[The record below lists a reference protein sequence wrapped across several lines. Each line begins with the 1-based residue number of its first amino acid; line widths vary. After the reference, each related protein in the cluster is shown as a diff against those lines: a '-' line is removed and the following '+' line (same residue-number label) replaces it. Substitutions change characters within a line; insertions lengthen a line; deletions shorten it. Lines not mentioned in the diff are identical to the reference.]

1 MFNKAYNLA
10 LLIIIL
16 TVIGCT
22 NKYNMSC
29 QVDKDC
35 NTGYSCR
42 SKLGGGTE
50 CKLINSLGA
59 MSCKNN
65 SDCSYGYSCRSIEGG
80 GTECRTKSEIPA
92 SDITPNIIDK
102 KSTSN
107 INSAPKIPEQAIS
120 IIEEMK
126 VKCADLGFKPKSERF
141 GKCVLELTK

>member
-1 MFNKAYNLA
+1 MFNKAYNFA
-10 LLIIIL
+10 FLIIML
-16 TVIGCT
+16 TIIGCT
-22 NKYNMSC
+22 NRYNMSC

-35 NTGYSCR
+35 NIGYSCR

-59 MSCKNN
+59 VSCKNN

-80 GTECRTKSEIPA
+80 GTECRIKSEIPP
-92 SDITPNIIDK
+92 STITPNIIDK

-107 INSAPKIPEQAIS
+107 INQAPKILEQGIS
-120 IIEEMK
+120 IIEEVK
-126 VKCADLGFKPKSERF
+126 IKCASLGFKPKSERF